1 MQKTFL
7 ALAAV
12 AAAFVLPTLAQS
24 QTYPARPIRIVVGYG
39 PGGSTDLATR
49 IVANHMEKTLRQPI
63 TVENRVGGNG
73 AVGTGAV
80 FNSAPDGYT
89 LTMTSGSILTV
100 IPWTTELGFDPLK
113 LTFVGSV
120 LESMYAQFVKADS
133 PWQTIEDLVKY
144 TKENP
149 NRIVYAN
156 SGAFGLPDI
165 GMAQLAKAVGG
176 LQYRT
181 MPTTGGAEQV
191 LKLLSGDAHTQQ
203 NSATPT
209 LQHIKS
215 GAIRPLLVVSKAWP
229 ELEQMGVPLSSKKYG
244 FAVRNLSALAGPPGL
259 PEDIRQ
265 KLEDALRAAVADA
278 ETREKLDRIGEFIEF
293 KTGKEILAAAQEV
306 QAEQRAIGEQLGRV
320 LKK

>member
-1 MQKTFL
+1 MLKTII
-7 ALAAV
+7 ALV
-12 AAAFVLPTLAQS
+12 AAALLTPLTAEAQV
-24 QTYPARPIRIVVGYG
+24 YPSRPIRIIVGYG
-39 PGGSTDLATR
+39 AGGSTDLATR
-49 IVANHMEKTLRQPI
+49 MVASHMEKTLKQPV
-63 TVENRVGGNG
+63 TVENRTGGNG

-80 FNSAPDGYT
+80 FNSPPDGYT

-113 LTFVGSV
+113 LSFVGSV

-133 PWQTIEDLVKY
+133 PWGTIEDLVNY
-144 TKENP
+144 TKQNP
-149 NRIVYAN
+149 NKVIYAN

-191 LKLLSGDAHTQQ
+191 LKLLSGDAHTEQ

-215 GAIRPLLVVSKAWP
+215 GAIRPLLIVSKSWP
-229 ELEQMGVPLSSKKYG
+229 ELERMGVPLSSQKYG
-244 FAVRNLSALAGPPGL
+244 FSVRNLSALAGPPAL

-265 KLEDALRAAVADA
+265 KLEDALAAAVADP
-278 ETREKLDRIGEFIEF
+278 ETREKLDKIGEFIEF
-293 KTGKEILAAAQEV
+293 KTGKEILAAAREV
-306 QAEQRAIGEQLGRV
+306 QAEQRLIGEQLGRS
-320 LKK
+320 LKKQ

>member
-1 MQKTFL
+1 MNRFIL
-7 ALAAV
+7 AIAV
-12 AAAFVLPTLAQS
+12 AASLLLPATADAQS
-24 QTYPARPIRIVVGYG
+24 YPSRPIRIIVGYG

-49 IVANHMEKTLRQPI
+49 IVAAHMEKSLKQPV
-63 TVENRVGGNG
+63 TVENRTGGNG

-80 FNSAPDGYT
+80 YNATPDGYT

-149 NRIVYAN
+149 NKIVYAN

-191 LKLLSGDAHTQQ
+191 LKLLSGDAQTQQ

-215 GAIRPLLVVSKAWP
+215 GAIRPILIVSKSWP
-229 ELEQMGVPLSSKKYG
+229 ELEKMGVPLSSAKYG
-244 FAVRNLSALAGPPGL
+244 FTVRNLSSLAGPPGL
-259 PEDIRQ
+259 PEPIRQ
-265 KLEDALRAAVADA
+265 TLEDALRAAVADR
-278 ETREKLDRIGEFIEF
+278 ETREKLDTIGEFIEF
-293 KTGKEILAAAQEV
+293 KTGKQIRDAAVEV
-306 QAEQRAIGEQLGRV
+306 QAEQKLIGEQLGKV
-320 LKK
+320 LVK